1 MSVWKNRP
9 DGKTVRRNKI
19 AAQFAWLAIDALN
32 SPAYRV
38 LSLSAHRVLARIQ
51 IEHARHGGKENGKLP
66 VTFKDFA
73 DFGIHRN
80 AIAPAIRE
88 TEALGFIRVTQY
100 GVASNAE
107 FRIPNK
113 FALAHLPTDDGQT
126 SATNAWRRFKTIE
139 DAIAAAKAART
150 APARYGKFARRP
162 KTAKTDL
169 RYGNRSEDGYGKRI
183 QNPGIPDTETV
194 PLSPSGTVLLSIS
207 RGGADTSVS
216 NNPPEGLCWS
226 RPLIEEVFGEEAAR
240 LRAQCEVNGTQ
251 YQAA

>member
-9 DGKTVRRNKI
+9 DGKTVRRNRI
-19 AAQFAWLAIDALN
+19 TAQFAWLAIDALELTRL
-32 SPAYRV
+32 SGADFWRIVFLPGYR
-38 LSLSAHRVLARIQ
+38 SSTPGRRP
-51 IEHARHGGKENGKLP
+51 KNGKLP

-88 TEALGFIRVTQY
+88 AEALVFIRVTQY

-126 SATNAWRRFKTIE
+126 PATNAWRRFKTIE

-183 QNPGIPDTETV
+183 QNPEMPNMETV

-226 RPLIEEVFGEEAAR
+226 RPLIGEVFGEEAAR